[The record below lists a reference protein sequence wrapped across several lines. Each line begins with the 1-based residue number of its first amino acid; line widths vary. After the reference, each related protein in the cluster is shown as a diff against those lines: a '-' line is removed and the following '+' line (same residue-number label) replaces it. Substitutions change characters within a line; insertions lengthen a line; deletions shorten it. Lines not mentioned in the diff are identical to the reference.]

1 MDARYAF
8 LIAIGVAGIWA
19 YFETEPGYSE
29 AWLMIGVVA
38 LVSAV
43 VIGFRNRR
51 RTGKHFPRKDGR

>member
-19 YFETEPGYSE
+19 HFETEPGYSE

-38 LVSAV
+38 LAWAAV
-43 VIGFRNRR
+43 VWFRNRR
-51 RTGKHFPRKDGR
+51 KTGKHFPRKDGR